1 MNKRSST
8 LSCTGPHERE
18 FLSSSQSQGHL
29 CVCLS
34 GPGEHVSVPR
44 VQRRELSSVRLSLT
58 RQSVCSYTGWP
69 AHSLIATFLWMEGS
83 NVQGTFRFCGNQ
95 SFLSGKL
102 SEICGPLILEGFI
115 TLELIQSPM
124 SYHSYPLVVL
134 SLRVLHN
141 FADMACEFHPKNI
154 PLLHGTGYVQELD
167 YGMPTE
173 TCLTFSQTLAGSP
186 LPTRNKAGGGG
197 TLLSQA
203 FNTHFDIF
211 INMFFQRSP

>member
-1 MNKRSST
+1 MLLWARRT
-8 LSCTGPHERE
+8 CSCP
-18 FLSSSQSQGHL
+18 QG
-29 CVCLS
+29 S
-34 GPGEHVSVPR
+34 KESWAQWG
-44 VQRRELSSVRLSLT
+44 LSLT
-58 RQSVCSYTGWP
+58 RRSVYSYTGWP
-69 AHSLIATFLWMEGS
+69 AHSLTAMFLWTEGS

-95 SFLSGKL
+95 SLSGKL
-102 SEICGPLILEGFI
+102 SEMCGPLILEGFI

-154 PLLHGTGYVQELD
+154 PLLRGTGYVQELD
-167 YGMPTE
+167 YGTPTE